1 MRNIMAGIDIKLTT
15 KACLLA
21 VLCLSGCAQDAEES
35 VLPGPRETLAEA
47 FGASELPSE
56 SRNESRHANVVQ
68 ARSNSAWPQSH
79 ASPSTRVAHAAL
91 ATDLTLAWTAPIG
104 EGDSRRQRI
113 TATPVGKKGRIFTLD
128 SATQVTATSKD
139 GQTLWSR
146 NLTPAVDDS
155 GEATGGAMA
164 LGGGRLYVATA
175 FGRLVALDPKTG
187 DTLWTQRLGNT
198 GTGAPTY
205 IDGLIYIVSGDTT
218 GWAIE
223 ADTGRLRWQLEALA
237 DINNVAGGPAPAV
250 SDKYTV
256 FAFGSGELQATFR
269 QGGLRMWNASLATR
283 RDGLAL
289 ALVDDI
295 TGYPVIRGNR
305 LYAGNFSGS
314 FTALDMEDGS
324 TVWTTPM
331 GALGPAWV
339 TQDSAYLVSDLNE
352 LVRLD
357 TATGKIVW
365 RVDLPGYI
373 ETRRPQNRRVGTYV
387 HHGPILAGGRLVIA
401 SSDDVLR
408 MFSLKD
414 GQLLATVDLP
424 DPATTAPIVIDDTL
438 YVVTSRGELA
448 AFR

>member
-1 MRNIMAGIDIKLTT
+1 MGNIMAGIDTKLMT
-15 KACLLA
+15 KVCVLA
-21 VLCLSGCAQDAEES
+21 IFCLSGCAQDAEES

-47 FGASELPSE
+47 FGTSQLPSE
-56 SRNESRHANVVQ
+56 SVNKSRSARVVR
-68 ARSNSAWPQSH
+68 AGSNNAWLQSH

-91 ATDLTLAWTAPIG
+91 ANNLTLAWAAPIG

-113 TATPVGKKGRIFTLD
+113 TATPVGEKGRIFTLD
-128 SATQVTATSKD
+128 SATQVAATSKD
-139 GQTLWSR
+139 GQTLWTR
-146 NLTPAVDDS
+146 NLTPVTDDS

-175 FGRLVALDPKTG
+175 FGRLVALDPVTG

-205 IDGLIYIVSGDTT
+205 IDGVVYIVSGDTT

-250 SDKYTV
+250 SDQYTV

-269 QGGLRMWNASLATR
+269 QGGLRMWNASLASR

-295 TGYPVIRGNR
+295 TGYPVIKGNR

-314 FTALDMEDGS
+314 FTALDMKDGS
-324 TVWTTPM
+324 TVWTTAM

-339 TQDSAYLVSDLNE
+339 TRDSVFLVSDLNE

-357 TATGKIVW
+357 TATGEVVW

-387 HHGPILAGGRLVIA
+387 HHGPVLAGGRLVVA
-401 SSDDVLR
+401 SSDELLR
-408 MFSLKD
+408 MFSLQD
-414 GQLLATVDLP
+414 GQLLETVKLP

-438 YVVTSRGELA
+438 YVVTSRGELV